1 MMLRKQRGRA
11 PTGQDPVTAIRLS
24 AQLRAKIDGWARK
37 QPDAPARSEAIRRL
51 VEHALA
57 GSPSAQPQRSPAAR
71 SRATTLAS
79 KQLDQLIDPAAPD
92 EERQQR
98 KRRLLKG
105 PGEFRELR
113 DKVRSKGK
121 T

>member
-1 MMLRKQRGRA
+1 MKSRKQRGRL
-11 PTGQDPVTAIRLS
+11 PTGQEPVTAIRLS
-24 AQLRAKIDGWARK
+24 AGLRAKIDGWARK

-57 GSPSAQPQRSPAAR
+57 GSPSAQRSPAAR

-79 KQLDQLIDPAAPD
+79 KQLDQLIDPGAPE
-92 EERQQR
+92 EERQRR

-105 PGEFRELR
+105 PDEFRELR
-113 DKVRSKGK
+113 EKVRSRHK